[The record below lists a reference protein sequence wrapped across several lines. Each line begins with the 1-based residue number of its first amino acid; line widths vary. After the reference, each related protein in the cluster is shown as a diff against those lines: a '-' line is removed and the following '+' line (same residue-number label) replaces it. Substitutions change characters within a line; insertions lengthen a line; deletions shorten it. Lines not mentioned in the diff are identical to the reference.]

1 MSSNNN
7 GRTRYEIIFEYGNL
21 QQYTA
26 DEHTSKVLAIA
37 EHNNRDE
44 REEARFR
51 KALVAGLRGHDSI
64 GTLAEICCI
73 SESTF
78 KRRFRA
84 RYSASPHHW
93 FLHHRL
99 CIARHLAETTGLTI
113 SELARL
119 CGFRNV
125 SHFISLFRSHF
136 NTTPLRLRH
145 SHERRRLAVE
155 GKDMIIT
162 NVEFAQSC
170 RPNSNTLSEGAEDDT
185 LIITISIVVG

>member
-7 GRTRYEIIFEYGNL
+7 GQTRYEIIFEYGNL

-84 RYSASPHHW
+84 RSAFS
-93 FLHHRL
+93 RQ
-99 CIARHLAETTGLTI
+99 ARAALGWGQST
-113 SELARL
+113 
-119 CGFRNV
+119 
-125 SHFISLFRSHF
+125 
-136 NTTPLRLRH
+136 LR
-145 SHERRRLAVE
+145 
-155 GKDMIIT
+155 GKKS
-162 NVEFAQSC
+162 QH
-170 RPNSNTLSEGAEDDT
+170 G
-185 LIITISIVVG
+185 G